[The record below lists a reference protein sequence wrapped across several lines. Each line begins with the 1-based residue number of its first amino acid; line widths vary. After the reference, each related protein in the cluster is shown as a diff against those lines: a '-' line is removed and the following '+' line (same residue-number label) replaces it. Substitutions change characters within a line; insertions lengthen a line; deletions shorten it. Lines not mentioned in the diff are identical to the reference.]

1 MKQDILAKY
10 TARSALLLLQSLKF
24 VMINERQTYSQLEYV
39 FNKANYFQLPNTGF

>member
-24 VMINERQTYSQLEYV
+24 VMINESQTYSQLEYV
-39 FNKANYFQLPNTGF
+39 FNKANYYQLRNIGF